1 MTALLDLID
10 EIEDIK
16 GNLRTA
22 INNKGG
28 SLTTS
33 TPFAKYV
40 TAVNDLPTA
49 DDVFNKTL
57 SGEITLKSQHLYIG
71 MLSRND
77 GITRVNL
84 QNCTRMDE
92 RISQY
97 CENLTYVDLPLY
109 QGWSLDETTGQL
121 DRWTNGS
128 GSYAFEGCPKIDT
141 YNAPMMKIL
150 PNDTLSGNAPLSTIN
165 VPNLIGL
172 GRNAIQGYWDSE
184 QGVSVTYYDVL
195 KNHNIDFM
203 SMKYL
208 EDPRDLIYY
217 YCKDTDNN
225 ITDTL
230 TFDNLICVE
239 GSFMDINN
247 DDDSY
252 VLNNI
257 TTINLPALKYISDWV
272 CFRFNGTSL
281 SLPSI
286 YCICDGAFNECPNL
300 TTVSIGSNVHYI
312 AGGAFQNQSQSVT
325 TVNIDIDRN
334 TQDEQIINNVINT
347 APWGFSEDVTINW
360 RGEFA

>member
-33 TPFAKYV
+33 TPFANYV
-40 TAVNDLPTA
+40 TAVNDLPSA

-57 SGEITLKSQHLYIG
+57 SGVIIVKSQHLYTGI
-71 MLSRND
+71 LSNNS
-77 GITRVNL
+77 GITRINL
-84 QNCTRMDE
+84 PNCTGMDE

-121 DRWTNGS
+121 DRWTNGQ

-165 VPNLIGL
+165 MPNLIGL
-172 GRNAIQGYWDSE
+172 GRNAIQPYWDSE
-184 QGVSVTYYDVL
+184 QGVEVTYYDVL
-195 KNHNIDFM
+195 KRHNIDFM
-203 SMKYL
+203 NMKYL
-208 EDPRDLIYY
+208 EAPIELLRD
-217 YCKDTDNN
+217 YCKDTANN

-230 TFDNLICVE
+230 TFDNLIRVE
-239 GSFMDINN
+239 GPFMDINN

-257 TTINLPALKYISDWV
+257 TTVNLPALKHISDWV
-272 CFRFNGTSL
+272 NFRFNGTSL

-286 YCICDGAFNECPNL
+286 YYIGDNAFSECPNL
-300 TTVSIGSNVHYI
+300 TTVNIGSNIHYI
-312 AGGAFQNQSQSVT
+312 SSIAFVNQSQSVT
-325 TVNIDIDRN
+325 TVNVDIDRN
-334 TQDEQIINNVINT
+334 TQDGYIINNVINT
-347 APWGFSEDVTINW
+347 APWGFGKNVTINW